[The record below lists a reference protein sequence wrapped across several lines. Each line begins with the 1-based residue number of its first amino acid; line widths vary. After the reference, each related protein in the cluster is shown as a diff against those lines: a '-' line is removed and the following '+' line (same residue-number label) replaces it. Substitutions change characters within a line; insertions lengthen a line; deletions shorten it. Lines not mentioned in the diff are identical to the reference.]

1 MNTLDERLLNGMDVL
16 HTPIWVYDIRHH
28 HIYWANRAALNVW
41 EASSLD
47 ELQSRDFSADMAQA
61 IDLLLQRYLGDFQQG
76 RSYSEWWTLSQRGSR
91 NRFICASPAS
101 SWRGG

>member
-28 HIYWANRAALNVW
+28 HIYWANRAALKVW

-76 RSYSEWWTLSQRGSR
+76 RYCHHLLQSR
-91 NRFICASPAS
+91 
-101 SWRGG
+101 